1 MTPGIGPADLLAAL
15 GRAEAKGHDMKGN
28 ALFQLTISGVPLL
41 VVIDEDEEV
50 VVTIWVE
57 E

>member
-1 MTPGIGPADLLAAL
+1 
-15 GRAEAKGHDMKGN
+15 MKGN